1 MTADPQPRVGAFR
14 HAPDRSDHAFS
25 HCTIHAVGGRAHLVD
40 VTLKQAKALSLEL
53 SREILAYELVAMDK
67 RQTVRLSAAAVTSL
81 EAADLAGSAPGGLRT
96 TSALKASPRP

>member
-1 MTADPQPRVGAFR
+1 MTADPQPRVGAFH
-14 HAPDRSDHAFS
+14 HASDHSDHAFS

-53 SREILAYELVAMDK
+53 SREILAYELVAMDE
-67 RQTVRLSAAAVTSL
+67 RQTIRLAAAAVTDVEL
-81 EAADLAGSAPGGLRT
+81 ADLRPSSPSGLCT